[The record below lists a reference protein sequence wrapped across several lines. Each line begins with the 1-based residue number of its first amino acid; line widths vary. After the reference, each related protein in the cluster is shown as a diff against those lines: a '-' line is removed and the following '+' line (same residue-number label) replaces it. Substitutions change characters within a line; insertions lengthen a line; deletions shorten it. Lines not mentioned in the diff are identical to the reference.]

1 MTPFIRF
8 EKVSKSFGKKQVFRD
23 LTLDIVKGETMTIIG
38 GSGTGKSVMLK
49 LFLGLIKP
57 DSGKILFDGHDVL
70 KMNNEELLKMRR
82 RVGMLF
88 QGAALFDSLDVY
100 DNVAYPVQ
108 ENFQYPEEDI
118 TRIVREKLAMVGLSG
133 IEHVMPSDLSGG
145 MKKRVGLARAIAT
158 EPEVILY
165 DEPTTGLDPTNTNRI
180 DDLILALQKQLK
192 VTSLVVT
199 HDMNSAFKISD
210 RLALIHNR
218 QIEFVGTKDEVRN
231 SKNDIVQRF
240 IHGQIGE

>member
-8 EKVSKSFGKKQVFRD
+8 EKVSKSFGKKEVFRD

-49 LFLGLIKP
+49 LFLGLIRP
-57 DSGKILFDGHDVL
+57 DSGKIFFDGHDVL
-70 KMNNEELLKMRR
+70 KMNSQDLLKMRR

-118 TRIVREKLAMVGLSG
+118 TRIVREKLALVGLSG

-218 QIEFVGTKDEVRN
+218 QIEFVGTKEEIRN

>member
-1 MTPFIRF
+1 M
-8 EKVSKSFGKKQVFRD
+8 
-23 LTLDIVKGETMTIIG
+23 TLDIVKGETMTIIG

-57 DSGKILFDGHDVL
+57 DSGKILLDGHDVL
-70 KMNNEELLKMRR
+70 KMNHQELLKMRR

-118 TRIVREKLAMVGLSG
+118 TRIVREKLALVGLSG

-199 HDMNSAFKISD
+199 HDMSSAFKISD

-218 QIEFVGTKDEVRN
+218 QIEFVGTKEEVRN

>member
-8 EKVSKSFGKKQVFRD
+8 EKVSKSFGKKEVFRD

-49 LFLGLIKP
+49 LFLGLIRP

-70 KMNNEELLKMRR
+70 KMNNQDLLKMRR

-133 IEHVMPSDLSGG
+133 IEHAMPSDLSGG

-218 QIEFVGTKDEVRN
+218 QIEFVGTKEEIRN

>member
-8 EKVSKSFGKKQVFRD
+8 EKVSKSFGKKEVFRD

-218 QIEFVGTKDEVRN
+218 QIEFVGTKEEVRS